1 MTLSSHR
8 LLPHSLS
15 FTTTAPT
22 TFFPTPNQ
30 TPKLNSFGL
39 HHFRSFT
46 TRNIHPFHLKAIK
59 SKGDMQKRV
68 ISSNLNFDSL
78 LSAMELSCLI
88 SSAIVSL
95 VLVGNGSKNWL
106 LNVSGNRISVV
117 WGVLTLVTGVVVGAW
132 IRTRQW
138 RRISKEN
145 MKGGLVERIEKL
157 EKELRS
163 HVRVIRI
170 LSRHAEKLGK
180 RIRGSCYAL
189 KDHITQVTVLV
200 LFLLGSCETQ
210 RYGNA
215 AI

>member
-8 LLPHSLS
+8 LLPHPLS
-15 FTTTAPT
+15 FTI

-30 TPKLNSFGL
+30 TPNLNSFRL
-39 HHFRSFT
+39 HRFRSFT
-46 TRNIHPFHLKAIK
+46 TRNIHPFHLKAIE
-59 SKGDMQKRV
+59 SKGNMQKRV
-68 ISSNLNFDSL
+68 VVSNLNFDSL

-88 SSAIVSL
+88 SSAIVSV
-95 VLVGNGSKNWL
+95 VLAGNGSKNWL
-106 LNVSGNRISVV
+106 LNVSGTSVV

-138 RRISKEN
+138 RRIGREN

-163 HVRVIRI
+163 HVRVIRV

-180 RIRGSCYAL
+180 RIRGNRYTL
-189 KDHITQVTVLV
+189 KDRIPQVIIF
-200 LFLLGSCETQ
+200 LFFLGSCESQ
-210 RYGNA
+210 A
-215 AI
+215 MVML